1 MFVTNQCVG
10 VWRCVVRGVRSVAEN
25 FPACVRCGL
34 LALLIVISCDAL
46 VRAESVTQ
54 QPSAPAGTPEQFAA
68 EFWDWRARYQP
79 FSTDDIPRLEH
90 PSGVRDWSAGSIARQ
105 RKQLEEFEARWKKLD
120 RAGWT
125 VSEKVDD
132 RLMGS
137 ALARVRWELDLN
149 RRWEHDPTFYLDQTL
164 TALLESLVEPPP
176 FDAARSREVVT
187 RMQDI
192 PRILSDGEPNLHAV
206 RPFAQLAI
214 SSLGQIRPELQ
225 DVEREVGPML
235 HPEGSH
241 AGDLPTEFQVATEKA
256 IVALEAY
263 RTWLQEHLQGMPESA
278 AVGRANYEFFLSHV
292 ALIPYTPEQLL
303 TISRQEWERAVTFE
317 QIEKQRNQGLPEL
330 KIAANIDEQI
340 RTSERDE
347 LAIRDFLEK
356 KGILTVSPAIGHY
369 TIRLM
374 PGYVNALSGFG
385 ETDDFLHATGVRWAN
400 EPSPTLGYFWL
411 ASAKDPRPDMVHEG
425 VPGHYFQMAWSR
437 MHEDPIR
444 RHYYDSGPN
453 EGLGF
458 YAEEMMLQA
467 GLFDDSPRSRE
478 IIYNFMRLRALRV
491 EVDVKL
497 ALGIFTISQAADY
510 LAHYVPMD
518 QKTAEEEAAGFA
530 TGPGQAISYQI
541 GKIQIMRFLADA
553 RLKQGDAFDLR
564 AFDDYLWK
572 NGNVPIVLLRW
583 EHLGLDD
590 DLQSMDKAETARRRE
605 VRLDPNEA
613 RGEEV
618 GGK

>member
-1 MFVTNQCVG
+1 
-10 VWRCVVRGVRSVAEN
+10 VRSAERNFAVVA
-25 FPACVRCGL
+25 CCGF
-34 LALLIVISCDAL
+34 LASLILISFAAL
-46 VRAESVTQ
+46 MCAETVTQ
-54 QPSAPAGTPEQFAA
+54 QAPVQAGALEQLAA
-68 EFWDWRARYQP
+68 EFWSWRARYEP

-90 PSGVRDWSAGSIARQ
+90 PSGERDWSAGSIARQ
-105 RKQLEEFEARWKKLD
+105 REQLEKFEAQRKKLD

-137 ALARVRWELDLN
+137 ATARVRWELDLN
-149 RRWEHDPTFYLDQTL
+149 RRWERDPTFYLDQTL
-164 TALLESLVEPPP
+164 TALLESLVQPPP
-176 FDAARSREVVT
+176 FDAVRSREIVT
-187 RMQDI
+187 RMQDM
-192 PRILSDGEPNLHAV
+192 PKILNDAEANLHAV

-214 SSLGQIRPELQ
+214 DSLKQIRPELLE
-225 DVEREVGPML
+225 VEREVGPML
-235 HPEGSH
+235 QQDASHEGDMS
-241 AGDLPTEFQVATEKA
+241 AEFQSATEKA
-256 IVALEAY
+256 IAALEAY
-263 RTWLQEHLQGMPESA
+263 RGWLQEHLQSMPENA

-303 TISRQEWERAVTFE
+303 AISRQEWERAVTFE
-317 QIEKQRNQGLPEL
+317 QIEKRRNQGSPEL
-330 KIAANIDEQI
+330 KIATNIDEQI

-374 PGYVNALSGFG
+374 PGYLDALSGFG

-458 YAEEMMLQA
+458 YVEEMMLQA
-467 GLFDDSPRSRE
+467 GLFDNSPRSRE

-497 ALGIFTISQAADY
+497 ALGLFTIGQAADY

-541 GKIQIMRFLADA
+541 GKAQILRFLADA
-553 RLKQGDAFDLR
+553 RLKQGDAFSLR

-583 EHLGLDD
+583 EYLGLDD
-590 DLQSMDKAETARRRE
+590 DVRSVDKAATA
-605 VRLDPNEA
+605 A
-613 RGEEV
+613 R
-618 GGK
+618 

>member
-1 MFVTNQCVG
+1 VDAA
-10 VWRCVVRGVRSVAEN
+10 VRN
-25 FPACVRCGL
+25 FPAYACSAL
-34 LALLIVISCDAL
+34 LALLILISCAGLMLAEAVKPQAATQPGAL
-46 VRAESVTQ
+46 
-54 QPSAPAGTPEQFAA
+54 EQFAA
-68 EFWDWRARYQP
+68 EFWNWRARYQP

-90 PSGVRDWSAGSIARQ
+90 PAGERDWSAASIAKQ
-105 RKQLEEFEARWKKLD
+105 RAQLKEFEARWEKFD

-149 RRWEHDPTFYLDQTL
+149 RRWERDPTFYLDQTL
-164 TALLESLVEPPP
+164 TALLESLVQPPP
-176 FDAARSREVVT
+176 FDSTRSREIVR
-187 RMQDI
+187 RMQEI
-192 PRILSDGEPNLHAV
+192 PKILQDGEANLHAV

-214 SSLGQIRPELQ
+214 SSLAQIRPELQ
-225 DVEREVGPML
+225 EVGREVGPML
-235 HPEGSH
+235 HHDASHNGDMSADFQAATGS
-241 AGDLPTEFQVATEKA
+241 A

-263 RTWLQEHLQGMPESA
+263 RGWLQEHLQSMPENA
-278 AVGRANYEFFLSHV
+278 AVGRQKYEFFLSHV

-303 TISRQEWERAVTFE
+303 AISRQEWERAVTFE
-317 QIEKQRNQGLPEL
+317 QLEKQRNLGLPEL
-330 KIAANIDEQI
+330 KIATNIDEQI
-340 RTSERDE
+340 RSSERDE

-356 KGILTVSPAIGHY
+356 KGILTVSPTIGHY

-385 ETDDFLHATGVRWAN
+385 ETDDFLHTTGVRWAN
-400 EPSPTLGYFWL
+400 EPSPALGYFWL
-411 ASAKDPRPDMVHEG
+411 ATAKDPRPDMVHEG

-437 MHEDPIR
+437 THDDPIR

-458 YAEEMMLQA
+458 HVEEMMLQA

-497 ALGIFTISQAADY
+497 ALGLFTIGQAADY

-530 TGPGQAISYQI
+530 VGPGQAISYQI
-541 GKIQIMRFLADA
+541 GKVQIMRFLADA
-553 RLKQGDAFDLR
+553 RLKQRDAFELR

-583 EHLGLDD
+583 EYLGLDD
-590 DLQSMDKAETARRRE
+590 DLQTVDKAAAAAPSATRSSAEPRA
-605 VRLDPNEA
+605 VQ
-613 RGEEV
+613 
-618 GGK
+618 

>member
-1 MFVTNQCVG
+1 VTIQYSKVRLG
-10 VWRCVVRGVRSVAEN
+10 ATRGVRTAERN
-25 FPACVRCGL
+25 FAVVGCCGL
-34 LALLIVISCDAL
+34 LALLILLSCAAL
-46 VRAESVTQ
+46 MRAEPVIQ
-54 QPSAPAGTPEQFAA
+54 QAAVQAGSLEQFAA
-68 EFWDWRARYQP
+68 EFWSWRARYQP

-90 PSGVRDWSAGSIARQ
+90 PAGERDWSAGSIAKQ
-105 RKQLEEFEARWKKLD
+105 RKQLEEFEAQWKKLD

-125 VSEKVDD
+125 LNEKVDD

-149 RRWEHDPTFYLDQTL
+149 RRWERDPTFYLDQTL
-164 TALLESLVEPPP
+164 TALLESLVQPPP
-176 FDAARSREVVT
+176 FDAARSREIVV
-187 RMQDI
+187 RMQDV
-192 PRILSDGEPNLHAV
+192 PKILSDGEANLHAV

-225 DVEREVGPML
+225 VVEREVGPML
-235 HPEGSH
+235 QRGALQSGNVS
-241 AGDLPTEFQVATEKA
+241 AEFQAATEKA
-256 IVALEAY
+256 IVALDAY
-263 RTWLQEHLQGMPESA
+263 RGWLQKHLESMPENA
-278 AVGRANYEFFLSHV
+278 AVGRADYEFFLSHV
-292 ALIPYTPEQLL
+292 ALIPFTPEQLL
-303 TISRQEWERAVTFE
+303 EISRQEWERAVTFE
-317 QIEKQRNQGLPEL
+317 QIEKQRNQELPEL

-347 LAIRDFLEK
+347 LAIRSFLEQ
-356 KGILTVSPAIGHY
+356 KGILTVSPEIGHY

-385 ETDDFLHATGVRWAN
+385 ETDDFLYATGVRWLN

-411 ASAKDPRPDMVHEG
+411 ATAKDPRPDMVHEG
-425 VPGHYFQMAWSR
+425 VPGHYFQMSWSR
-437 MHEDPIR
+437 AHDDPIR
-444 RHYYDSGPN
+444 RHYYDSGSN

-458 YAEEMMLQA
+458 YVEEMMLQA

-497 ALGIFTISQAADY
+497 ALGLFTIGQAADY

-530 TGPGQAISYQI
+530 VGPGQAISYQI
-541 GKIQIMRFLADA
+541 GKVQIMRFLADA
-553 RLKQGDAFDLR
+553 RLKQGDAFNLR

-583 EHLGLDD
+583 EYLGLDD
-590 DLQSMDKAETARRRE
+590 DLKNVDKAAAAA
-605 VRLDPNEA
+605 PSA
-613 RGEEV
+613 SKIS
-618 GGK
+618 GGPPH

>member
-1 MFVTNQCVG
+1 MSVRRG
-10 VWRCVVRGVRSVAEN
+10 VELSVRSVERN
-25 FPACVRCGL
+25 FAVLVCCGL
-34 LALLIVISCDAL
+34 LALLLLISCAAL
-46 VRAESVTQ
+46 MRAESVTQ
-54 QPSAPAGTPEQFAA
+54 QASAQAGSLEQFAA
-68 EFWDWRARYQP
+68 EFWNWRARYQP

-105 RKQLEEFEARWKKLD
+105 RKQLEEFEALWKQLD
-120 RAGWT
+120 RAGWN

-132 RLMGS
+132 KLMGS

-149 RRWEHDPTFYLDQTL
+149 RRWERDPTFYLDQTL

-176 FDAARSREVVT
+176 FDAERSREIVT

-192 PRILSDGEPNLHAV
+192 PKILSDGEANLHAV
-206 RPFAQLAI
+206 RPFAQLAV

-225 DVEREVGPML
+225 EVGHEVGPML
-235 HPEGSH
+235 HAEGSH
-241 AGDLPTEFQVATEKA
+241 AAELSAEFQVTTEKA

-263 RTWLQEHLQGMPESA
+263 RAWLQEHLQSVPENA
-278 AVGRANYEFFLSHV
+278 AVGRANYEFFLSRV

-303 TISRQEWERAVTFE
+303 AISRQEWERAVTFE

-330 KIAANIDEQI
+330 KIASSIDEQI

-356 KGILTVSPAIGHY
+356 KGILRVSPAIGHY
-369 TIRLM
+369 TIQLM

-385 ETDDFLHATGVRWAN
+385 ETDDFLHATGVRWLN

-411 ASAKDPRPDMVHEG
+411 ATAKDPRPDMVHEG

-437 MHEDPIR
+437 THEDPIR

-453 EGLGF
+453 EVLGF
-458 YAEEMMLQA
+458 YVEEMMLQA

-497 ALGIFTISQAADY
+497 ALGIFTIGQAADY
-510 LAHYVPMD
+510 LANYVPMD
-518 QKTAEEEAAGFA
+518 QKTAEEEAASFA
-530 TGPGQAISYQI
+530 VGPGQAISYQI
-541 GKIQIMRFLADA
+541 GKVQIMRFLADA
-553 RLKQGDAFDLR
+553 RLKQGDAFNLR

-583 EHLGLDD
+583 EYLGLDD
-590 DLQSMDKAETARRRE
+590 DLQSLDKAATAA
-605 VRLDPNEA
+605 A
-613 RGEEV
+613 R
-618 GGK
+618 

>member
-1 MFVTNQCVG
+1 VRFAERNFSA
-10 VWRCVVRGVRSVAEN
+10 VVCCDFLV
-25 FPACVRCGL
+25 
-34 LALLIVISCDAL
+34 LLISISCAAF
-46 VRAESVTQ
+46 VRAETVTQ
-54 QPSAPAGTPEQFAA
+54 QAPVQARALEQLAA
-68 EFWDWRARYQP
+68 EFWSWRACYQP

-90 PSGVRDWSAGSIARQ
+90 PSGERDWSASSIAKQ
-105 RKQLEEFEARWKKLD
+105 GAQLEEFEARWKKLD
-120 RAGWT
+120 RARWT
-125 VSEKVDD
+125 TSEKVDD

-149 RRWEHDPTFYLDQTL
+149 RRWERDPTFYLDQTL
-164 TALLESLVEPPP
+164 TALLESLVQPPP
-176 FDAARSREVVT
+176 FDAARSREIVT

-192 PRILSDGEPNLHAV
+192 PKILQDGEANLHAV

-214 SSLGQIRPELQ
+214 GSLEQIRPELQ
-225 DVEREVGPML
+225 EVAREVAPML
-235 HPEGSH
+235 HQDASH
-241 AGDLPTEFQVATEKA
+241 AGALSAEFQAATEKA
-256 IVALEAY
+256 ILALEAY
-263 RTWLQEHLQGMPESA
+263 RGWLQEHLQSMPENA
-278 AVGRANYEFFLSHV
+278 AVGRADYEFFLSHV

-303 TISRQEWERAVTFE
+303 AISRQEWERAVTFE
-317 QIEKQRNQGLPEL
+317 QIEKQRNQELPEL
-330 KIAANIDEQI
+330 KIASSIDEQI

-374 PGYVNALSGFG
+374 PGYLDALSGFG
-385 ETDDFLHATGVRWAN
+385 ETDDFLHGTGVRWAN

-411 ASAKDPRPDMVHEG
+411 ASTKDPRPDMVHEG

-458 YAEEMMLQA
+458 YVEEMMLQA

-497 ALGIFTISQAADY
+497 ALGLFTISQAADY

-530 TGPGQAISYQI
+530 TGPGQAISYQN
-541 GKIQIMRFLADA
+541 GKVQIMRFLADA
-553 RLKQGDAFDLR
+553 RLKQGDVFSLR
-564 AFDDYLWK
+564 GFDDYLWK

-583 EHLGLDD
+583 EYLGLDD
-590 DLQSMDKAETARRRE
+590 DLQSVDKAASAAR
-605 VRLDPNEA
+605 
-613 RGEEV
+613 
-618 GGK
+618 

>member
-1 MFVTNQCVG
+1 
-10 VWRCVVRGVRSVAEN
+10 VRSAARN
-25 FPACVRCGL
+25 FAVVVCCAFL
-34 LALLIVISCDAL
+34 TSLILISCGAL
-46 VRAESVTQ
+46 MRAEAATQ
-54 QPSAPAGTPEQFAA
+54 QGEAQAGALQQFAA
-68 EFWDWRARYQP
+68 EFWNWRARYQP

-90 PSGVRDWSAGSIARQ
+90 PSGERDWSAGSIAKQ
-105 RKQLEEFEARWKKLD
+105 RNQLEEFEARWKKLD

-132 RLMGS
+132 RLMGT
-137 ALARVRWELDLN
+137 ALARARWELDLN
-149 RRWEHDPTFYLDQTL
+149 RRWERDPTFYLDQTL

-176 FDAARSREVVT
+176 FDVARSGEIVT
-187 RMQDI
+187 RMQEI
-192 PRILSDGEPNLHAV
+192 PKILSAGEANLHAV

-214 SSLGQIRPELQ
+214 SSLVQIRPELLE
-225 DVEREVGPML
+225 VEREVAPML
-235 HPEGSH
+235 HAEGSH
-241 AGDLPTEFQVATEKA
+241 AGDLPAEFQAATEKA

-263 RTWLQEHLQGMPESA
+263 RERLQEHLQGMPENA

-292 ALIPYTPEQLL
+292 ALLAYTPEQLL
-303 TISRQEWERAVTFE
+303 AISRQEWERAVTFE

-330 KIAANIDEQI
+330 KIASSIDEQI
-340 RTSERDE
+340 RTSERHE
-347 LAIRDFLEK
+347 LAIRDLLEK

-411 ASAKDPRPDMVHEG
+411 ATAKDPRPDMVHEG

-458 YAEEMMLQA
+458 YVEEMMLQA

-497 ALGIFTISQAADY
+497 ALGIFTIRQAADY

-518 QKTAEEEAAGFA
+518 QKTAEEEAASFA
-530 TGPGQAISYQI
+530 VEPGQAISYQI
-541 GKIQIMRFLADA
+541 GKVQIMRFLADA
-553 RLKQGDAFDLR
+553 RLKQGDAFNLR
-564 AFDDYLWK
+564 TFDDYLWK
-572 NGNVPIVLLRW
+572 NGNVPLVLLRW
-583 EHLGLDD
+583 EYLGLDD
-590 DLQSMDKAETARRRE
+590 DLQSVDKAATA
-605 VRLDPNEA
+605 A
-613 RGEEV
+613 R
-618 GGK
+618 

>member
-1 MFVTNQCVG
+1 MTIHRMSVRRG
-10 VWRCVVRGVRSVAEN
+10 VELSVRSVERN
-25 FPACVRCGL
+25 FAVLVCCGL
-34 LALLIVISCDAL
+34 LALLLLISCAAL
-46 VRAESVTQ
+46 MRAESVTQ
-54 QPSAPAGTPEQFAA
+54 QASAQAGSLEQFAA
-68 EFWDWRARYQP
+68 EFWNWRARYQP

-105 RKQLEEFEARWKKLD
+105 RKQLEEFEALWKQLD
-120 RAGWT
+120 RAGWN

-132 RLMGS
+132 KLMGS

-149 RRWEHDPTFYLDQTL
+149 RRWERDPTFYLDQTL

-176 FDAARSREVVT
+176 FDAERSREIVT

-192 PRILSDGEPNLHAV
+192 PKILSDGEANLHAV

-225 DVEREVGPML
+225 EVGHEVGPML
-235 HPEGSH
+235 HAEGSH
-241 AGDLPTEFQVATEKA
+241 AAELSAEFQVTTEKA

-263 RTWLQEHLQGMPESA
+263 RAWLQEHLQSVPENA
-278 AVGRANYEFFLSHV
+278 AVGRANYEFFLSRV

-303 TISRQEWERAVTFE
+303 AISRQEWERAVTFE

-330 KIAANIDEQI
+330 KIASSIDEQI

-356 KGILTVSPAIGHY
+356 KGILRVSPAIGHY
-369 TIRLM
+369 TIQLM

-385 ETDDFLHATGVRWAN
+385 ETDDFLHATGVRWLN

-411 ASAKDPRPDMVHEG
+411 ATAKDPRPDMVHEG

-437 MHEDPIR
+437 THEDPIR

-458 YAEEMMLQA
+458 YVEEMMLQA

-497 ALGIFTISQAADY
+497 ALGIFTIGQAADY
-510 LAHYVPMD
+510 LANYVPMD
-518 QKTAEEEAAGFA
+518 QKTAEEEAASFA
-530 TGPGQAISYQI
+530 VGPGQAISYQI
-541 GKIQIMRFLADA
+541 GKVQIMRFLADA
-553 RLKQGDAFDLR
+553 RLKQGDAFNLR

-583 EHLGLDD
+583 EYLGLDD
-590 DLQSMDKAETARRRE
+590 DLQSLDKAATAA
-605 VRLDPNEA
+605 A
-613 RGEEV
+613 R
-618 GGK
+618 

>member
-1 MFVTNQCVG
+1 VTIHRMSVRRG
-10 VWRCVVRGVRSVAEN
+10 VELSVRSVERN
-25 FPACVRCGL
+25 FAVLVCCGL
-34 LALLIVISCDAL
+34 LALLLLISCAAL
-46 VRAESVTQ
+46 MRAESVTQ
-54 QPSAPAGTPEQFAA
+54 QASAQAGSLEQFAA
-68 EFWDWRARYQP
+68 EFWNWRARYQP

-105 RKQLEEFEARWKKLD
+105 RNQLEEFEALWKKLD

-149 RRWEHDPTFYLDQTL
+149 RRWERDPTFYLDQTL
-164 TALLESLVEPPP
+164 TGLLESLVEPPP
-176 FDAARSREVVT
+176 FDAARSREIVT

-192 PRILSDGEPNLHAV
+192 PKILSDGEANLHAV

-214 SSLGQIRPELQ
+214 DSLQQIRPQLLE
-225 DVEREVGPML
+225 VEREVGPML
-235 HPEGSH
+235 HTDGPH
-241 AGDLPTEFQVATEKA
+241 AGDLSAEFQAATGKA
-256 IVALEAY
+256 IEALEAY
-263 RTWLQEHLQGMPESA
+263 RAWLQEHLQEMPENA

-303 TISRQEWERAVTFE
+303 AISRQEWERAVTFE
-317 QIEKQRNQGLPEL
+317 QIEKERNQGLPEL
-330 KIAANIDEQI
+330 KIAANIEDQI

-369 TIRLM
+369 TVRLM

-400 EPSPTLGYFWL
+400 EPSPKLGYFWL
-411 ASAKDPRPDMVHEG
+411 ATAKDPRPDMVHEG

-458 YAEEMMLQA
+458 YVEEMMLQA

-497 ALGIFTISQAADY
+497 ALGIFTIGQAADY

-518 QKTAEEEAAGFA
+518 QKTAEEEAANFA
-530 TGPGQAISYQI
+530 VGPGQAISYQV
-541 GKIQIMRFLADA
+541 GKVQIMRFLADA

-564 AFDDYLWK
+564 AFDDDLWK

-583 EHLGLDD
+583 EYLGLDD
-590 DLQSMDKAETARRRE
+590 DLQSVDKAAKAAR
-605 VRLDPNEA
+605 
-613 RGEEV
+613 
-618 GGK
+618 

>member
-1 MFVTNQCVG
+1 VDC
-10 VWRCVVRGVRSVAEN
+10 
-25 FPACVRCGL
+25 CGL
-34 LALLIVISCDAL
+34 LALLILLSCAAL
-46 VRAESVTQ
+46 MRAEPVIQ
-54 QPSAPAGTPEQFAA
+54 QAAVQAGPLEQFAA
-68 EFWDWRARYQP
+68 EFWSWRARYQP

-90 PSGVRDWSAGSIARQ
+90 PSGERDWSAGSIAKQ
-105 RKQLEEFEARWKKLD
+105 RKQLEEFETRWKKLE

-149 RRWEHDPTFYLDQTL
+149 RRWERDPTFYLDQTL
-164 TALLESLVEPPP
+164 TALLESLVQPPP
-176 FDAARSREVVT
+176 FDAARSREIVA
-187 RMQDI
+187 RMQDV
-192 PRILSDGEPNLHAV
+192 PKILSDGEANLHAV

-214 SSLGQIRPELQ
+214 SSLGQIRPELRV
-225 DVEREVGPML
+225 VEREVGPML
-235 HPEGSH
+235 HQSAPQ
-241 AGDLPTEFQVATEKA
+241 AGDMSAEFQVATEKA
-256 IVALEAY
+256 IVSLEAY
-263 RTWLQEHLQGMPESA
+263 RGWLQEHLQSMPENA

-303 TISRQEWERAVTFE
+303 AISRQEWERAVTFE
-317 QIEKQRNQGLPEL
+317 QIEKQRNHGLPEL
-330 KIAANIDEQI
+330 KIAANIEEQI

-347 LAIRDFLEK
+347 LAIRNFLQT
-356 KGILTVSPAIGHY
+356 KGILAVSPGIGHY

-374 PGYVNALSGFG
+374 PGYLNALSGFG
-385 ETDDFLHATGVRWAN
+385 ETDDFLHATGVRWLN

-411 ASAKDPRPDMVHEG
+411 ATAKDPRPDMVHEG

-437 MHEDPIR
+437 THDDPIR
-444 RHYYDSGPN
+444 RHYFDSGPN

-458 YAEEMMLQA
+458 YVEEMMLQA

-497 ALGIFTISQAADY
+497 ALGLFTIGQAADY

-530 TGPGQAISYQI
+530 TGPVQAISYQI
-541 GKIQIMRFLADA
+541 GKVQIMRFLADA
-553 RLKQGDAFDLR
+553 RLKQGDAFNLR

-583 EHLGLDD
+583 EYLGLDD
-590 DLQSMDKAETARRRE
+590 DLQAVDRAAAAAPSSTKISSE
-605 VRLDPNEA
+605 PPH
-613 RGEEV
+613 
-618 GGK
+618 